1 GSSVE
6 GPGFDASLSARE
18 NRFADATRLGVQKKS
33 TIEEALEFV
42 GRHNETKK
50 LVGKYSL
57 GMKQRLGRARAL
69 LHNPE
74 LLILDEPTNG
84 LDSIGVKEIRSLMLS
99 LAKDRHLT
107 IFVSSQILS
116 EIEQLATHSGIIHE
130 GRLLEEIAFDK
141 LRERNRNY
149 LEFQVSD
156 DNKAIMLL
164 ESQFGISDYEVHAE
178 GNIRVYSHLGKQGR
192 LNKAFV
198 ENGIEVLKINIS

>member
-1 GSSVE
+1 
-6 GPGFDASLSARE
+6 
-18 NRFADATRLGVQKKS
+18 
-33 TIEEALEFV
+33 
-42 GRHNETKK
+42 
-50 LVGKYSL
+50 
-57 GMKQRLGRARAL
+57 M
-69 LHNPE
+69 
-74 LLILDEPTNG
+74 
-84 LDSIGVKEIRSLMLS
+84 
-99 LAKDRHLT
+99 
-107 IFVSSQILS
+107 
-116 EIEQLATHSGIIHE
+116 GIIHE

-198 ENGIEVLKINIS
+198 ENGIEVLKDRKSTRLNSSHVSISYAVFCLKKKKKQQNNSTRTV